1 MARNKTLIFWVV
13 LFVLLFSLAFYSKI
27 NIYSNDL
34 NIHILGISDFK
45 LMDTYENEGGT
56 IINIESKKD
65 NALIKIRYIK
75 EIEKEASDEYKYYQ
89 LKIINSVFEPVKSP
103 YPDRITQERI
113 CLDQFKPI
121 KVDKGDTNS
130 TYYLMY
136 STGRYSYGA
145 CSWDSIN
152 YKVIFLFR
160 YCEAKKEL
168 YQVEIFV
175 PVDEFNENYTK
186 MAENIS
192 CK

>member
-89 LKIINSVFEPVKSP
+89 LKIINSVFE
-103 YPDRITQERI
+103 
-113 CLDQFKPI
+113 
-121 KVDKGDTNS
+121 
-130 TYYLMY
+130 Y
-136 STGRYSYGA
+136 ST
-145 CSWDSIN
+145 ILLIP
-152 YKVIFLFR
+152 K
-160 YCEAKKEL
+160 
-168 YQVEIFV
+168 
-175 PVDEFNENYTK
+175 
-186 MAENIS
+186 
-192 CK
+192 